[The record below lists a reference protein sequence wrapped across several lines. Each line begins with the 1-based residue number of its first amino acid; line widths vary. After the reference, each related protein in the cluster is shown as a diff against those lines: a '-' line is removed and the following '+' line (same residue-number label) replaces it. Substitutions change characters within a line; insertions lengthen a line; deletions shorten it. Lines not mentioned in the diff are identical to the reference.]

1 MKSKKWL
8 TLIFLLVLTL
18 VLSAC
23 VGTKKSEQVSEETE
37 KGGGV
42 KETEAATFPMKA
54 ENDDKA
60 IKGGTLNVA
69 LVNDSPFQGVFSQAL
84 YEDAYDDELMNFMS
98 NKIWEA
104 DNDFLVTD
112 GGLAKLS
119 VDEENNKAT
128 ITIREGV
135 KWSDGEPFKIEDVM
149 YAYEVLGHKDY
160 PGTRYDEEME
170 NIVGM
175 VEYHEG
181 KADKISGLKKIND
194 TTLEISLK
202 KVTPAIYTG
211 IGDGLREHAEP
222 YHYLKDVP
230 MKDLLT
236 SDKIRV
242 KPLSLGAFKLDRI
255 VNGESLQLTA
265 NENYFKGKPKID
277 KVVIQTVPS
286 TSIVEALK
294 AGKYDFALQ
303 MPTDIL
309 STYKDLDNITVLGR
323 PELSYSYLGFN
334 LGKFDKV
341 KGVNVSDPKA
351 KMADVKLRQ
360 AMGYA
365 MDLGQL
371 NKQFYDGLR
380 NRATGLI
387 PPAFNSYYDKDLKGY
402 TYDPVKAKKL
412 LDEAGY
418 KDKDDDGIREDKGGK
433 PLEIKMAFMAG
444 GDNAEPMAEFY
455 MQNWKDVGLKVVYTT
470 GRPIEFNSFYDK
482 VKANDKDIDIF
493 IAAWGTG
500 SNPSPQGLYG
510 RKSEFNYNRYTSPEL
525 DKLLL
530 DIDSKEAMDK
540 EYRAKA
546 FKAWEEYMAENVP
559 VIPTQFRTEL
569 FPVNKRVKGVNI
581 DYSIHNYNFQDW
593 ELTSDKAVKAGK

>member
-1 MKSKKWL
+1 MKNKKWSL
-8 TLIFLLVLTL
+8 VAILLVLTL

-23 VGTKKSEQVSEETE
+23 VGTKKSEQVKNEPEE
-37 KGGGV
+37 GGGT
-42 KETEAATFPMKA
+42 KETETATFPLET
-54 ENDDKA
+54 ENKDEG

-84 YEDAYDDELMNFMS
+84 YEDAYDDEIMNFMS
-98 NKIWEA
+98 NKIFET

-112 GGLAKLS
+112 GGLASLA
-119 VDEENNKAT
+119 VDEEAKKAT
-128 ITIREGV
+128 ITIKEGV

-160 PGTRYDEEME
+160 PGTRYDAEME

-202 KVTPAIYTG
+202 QVTPAIYTG

-222 YHYLKDVP
+222 SHYLKDVP

-236 SDKIRV
+236 SEKIRV
-242 KPLSLGAFKLDRI
+242 KPLSLGAFKADRI
-255 VNGESLQLTA
+255 VNGESVQLSA
-265 NENYFKGKPKID
+265 NEHYFKGKPKID
-277 KVVIQTVPS
+277 KVIIQTVPS

-294 AGKYDFALQ
+294 AGKYDIALQ
-303 MPTDIL
+303 MKTDIYG
-309 STYKDLDNITVLGR
+309 TYKDLDNITVLGR

-334 LGKFDKV
+334 LGKFDKA
-341 KGVNVSDPKA
+341 KGENVSNPDA
-351 KMADVKLRQ
+351 KMVDVKLRQ

-365 MDLGQL
+365 MDIEQL
-371 NKQFYDGLR
+371 NAQFYDSLR
-380 NRATGLI
+380 TRATGLI
-387 PPAFNSYYDKDLKGY
+387 PPAFGSYYDKDLPGY
-402 TYDPVKAKKL
+402 KYDPDKANQL

-418 KDKDDDGIREDKGGK
+418 KDVDGDGVREDKNGK

-444 GDNAEPMAEFY
+444 GDNAEPMAQFY
-455 MQNWKDVGLKVVYTT
+455 LQNWAEVGLNVTLTT

-493 IAAWGTG
+493 QAAWGTG

-510 RKSEFNYNRYTSPEL
+510 RKSEFNYNRFTSPEL
-525 DKLLL
+525 DKLLAA
-530 DIDSKEAMDK
+530 IDSKEASDV
-540 EYRAKA
+540 EFRAKA
-546 FKAWEEYMAENVP
+546 FKEWEEYMAEQVP

-569 FPVNKRVKGVNI
+569 FPVNKRVKGVNL
-581 DYSIHNYNFQDW
+581 DYSVYPLNLNEW
-593 ELTSDKAVKAGK
+593 ELTADTAPKAGN